1 MCGLKIH
8 IIQAQNNHTQ
18 KIMKIMNE
26 IQKQYTEVF
35 LEAEKDLKSK
45 NFDSLLE
52 NREKLLDLMNR
63 MTQEELLGV
72 SAIIP
77 RSTEF

>member
-1 MCGLKIH
+1 
-8 IIQAQNNHTQ
+8 
-18 KIMKIMNE
+18 MNE

>member
-1 MCGLKIH
+1 
-8 IIQAQNNHTQ
+8 
-18 KIMKIMNE
+18 MNE

-45 NFDSLLE
+45 NFDSLRE

>member
-1 MCGLKIH
+1 
-8 IIQAQNNHTQ
+8 
-18 KIMKIMNE
+18 MKIMNE

-45 NFDSLLE
+45 NFDSLRE